1 MGKDFSLKKIV
12 IVISLCFSIVFGLNT
27 IKQLIIMNEIKEE
40 SIVKSRELEN
50 LKESNSRLSTE
61 LDEALIDND
70 YIEKLA
76 RERLG
81 LIKEGEKIVIPSKKQ

>member
-1 MGKDFSLKKIV
+1 MIRDFSLKKIV

>member
-1 MGKDFSLKKIV
+1 MIRDFSLKKIV
-12 IVISLCFSIVFGLNT
+12 SVISLGLIIVFGLNT

-40 SIVKSRELEN
+40 SGIKSRELED
-50 LKESNSRLSTE
+50 LKESNNRMSTE
-61 LDEALIDND
+61 LNEARIDND

-81 LIKEGEKIVIPSKKQ
+81 LIKKGERIVIPSKKK